1 MFSRMVSARFIKNGV
16 EKKIN
21 LSDLTETEYQEKY
34 RGYLF
39 CPNPNCNAKVIFV
52 YSELV
57 KKHFRTYRPV
67 RSEEG
72 TIISQ
77 HIPDCEYSV
86 EHELTERERRRRDPN
101 YKIAISSEHMLGT
114 LKRVH
119 DKLVNPQKS
128 KKEKE
133 ALGTAPKRPS
143 SKSKVTSQRSATG
156 VAGLT
161 SNGAIEG
168 TGREP
173 SVYHRSINELG
184 DRDYFYTRAVDG
196 YINDM
201 VFGENYTYINLIRND
216 NKKAR
221 VLFSEA
227 FTVNSPGIDTMLY
240 KNYIDIYKKKGNVP
254 LVCIGDVG
262 KDDYD
267 ISIVIDSWEALMI
280 NGKRYYG
287 IVNEL
292 QIS

>member
-1 MFSRMVSARFIKNGV
+1 MTSARFIKNGV
-16 EKKIN
+16 EKRIN

-39 CPNPNCNAKVIFV
+39 CPNPNCNAKVIFA

-57 KKHFRTYRPV
+57 KKHFRTHRPV
-67 RSEEG
+67 RSQEG

-86 EHELTERERRRRDPN
+86 EHELAEQERRRRDPN
-101 YKIAISSEHMLGT
+101 YKIAISSKHLRDK
-114 LKRVH
+114 LKSVH
-119 DKLVNPQKS
+119 NDLVNPKRS

-133 ALGTAPKRPS
+133 TLGTSPKRPS
-143 SKSKVTSQRSATG
+143 SKSKVNSERPATG
-156 VAGLT
+156 VAGIT
-161 SNGAIEG
+161 SNGAVEG

-173 SVYHRSINELG
+173 SVYHRSVNALN

-201 VFGENYTYINLIRND
+201 VFGADYAYINLRRND
-216 NKKAR
+216 YKKAR

-227 FTVNSPGIDTMLY
+227 FRVNSPGVDTLLY
-240 KNYIDIYKKKGNVP
+240 KNYIDINKKKGNIL
-254 LVCIGDVG
+254 LVCIGDVR
-262 KDDYD
+262 KDDYE

-280 NGKRYYG
+280 DGRRYYEM
-287 IVNEL
+287 VNEM
-292 QIS
+292 QSS